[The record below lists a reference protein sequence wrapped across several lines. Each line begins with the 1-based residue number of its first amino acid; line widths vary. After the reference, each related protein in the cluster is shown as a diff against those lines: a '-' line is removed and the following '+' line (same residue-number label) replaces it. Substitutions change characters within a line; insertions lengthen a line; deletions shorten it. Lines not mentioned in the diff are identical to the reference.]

1 MTFTVTLDTILLFI
15 IAVILFIA
23 LVAGWNAF

>member
-1 MTFTVTLDTILLFI
+1 MTFTVTLDTILLLI